1 MGCITNNANG
11 AVVSV
16 KWMGE
21 RERERGER
29 EREYMVWWIV
39 NLDAFAPVV
48 NYLLQDTMSFTLA
61 LPVFPHRMYSRTC
74 EGFADPGWNSSNSSH
89 ESQVN
94 SSHGDWF
101 QPPHWPLSHSQLQKL
116 WPSKAHTMLLG
127 GQITPDYLTS
137 IPISITSLSPFPFPY
152 SDRLLDWT
160 FLLISLV

>member
-1 MGCITNNANG
+1 MIGIQATSIHGMYHQQCEWCCCVG
-11 AVVSV
+11 E
-16 KWMGE
+16 MDGGE
-21 RERERGER
+21 RERDSQLGCFCTGCQ
-29 EREYMVWWIV
+29 
-39 NLDAFAPVV
+39 LP
-48 NYLLQDTMSFTLA
+48 LQDTISFTLA

-137 IPISITSLSPFPFPY
+137 IPISITSLFPFPFPY